1 MQGTSLKN
9 LYESYKAEGSSPID
23 GARKFRDKI
32 RDLIGLGVNPLTG
45 RTILLETRKARPENF
60 SLPELTEAML
70 GSNAEAMFEQRSKWR
85 RHASL
90 LEAGNTAIQPSQ
102 FIDISAWDS
111 SVGGLIEAKMIEGYS
126 TPEFIAE
133 QITMHVPTKVN
144 GGKIIGLGRIG
155 DKAEAMAPGQS
166 HPRAQFLERY
176 ITWPAPTKYGLAVEV
191 TKEAAFFDLT
201 GSILKQAETVG
212 KEIALRKERRVFAV
226 VIGVS
231 QNPYNYG
238 GTAYNTYLTSGNWI
252 NTQSNPLTDWTNVN
266 LAWYLASRMTDQ
278 EASQRISIKLDS
290 ILCTPYLVPTV
301 DYIRRATSIEPLTSG
316 SSSVYNAGQRTIA
329 PNVTDYYGTSMSNY
343 KVFSST
349 ILEQAL
355 TDAADGNISQTNAK
369 QYWWAFEQQGAF
381 AYAENWP
388 FTVTEAPVN
397 DYVMADN
404 DLVLAVFGNE
414 RGVPFVYEPR
424 KVIRNTN

>member
-9 LYESYKAEGSSPID
+9 LYESYKAEGSNPLD

-32 RDLIGLGVNPLTG
+32 HSLIGLTRDHNG
-45 RTILLETRKARPENF
+45 RSILLETRKAKPEEF
-60 SLPELTEAML
+60 QIPEVTRAML
-70 GSNAEAMFEQRSKWR
+70 GDNAEHIFDERNRWR
-85 RHASL
+85 RSANL
-90 LEAGNTAIQPSQ
+90 LEAGNTAVQPSQ
-102 FIDISAWDS
+102 FIDISAWDAT
-111 SVGGLIEAKMIEGYS
+111 VGGLIEAKMIEGYS
-126 TPEFIAE
+126 TPEFIADK
-133 QITMHVPTKVN
+133 ITKLIPSKTN

-155 DKAEAMAPGQS
+155 DKAEAMAPGQP

-176 ITWPAPTKYGLAVEV
+176 ITWPAATKFGLAVEV

-201 GSILKQAETVG
+201 GSILQQAESVG
-212 KEIALRKERRVFAV
+212 KEIALRKERRVFAM
-226 VIGVS
+226 VIGIS

-238 GTAYNTYLTSGNWI
+238 GTAYNTYLTSGNWV
-252 NTQSNPLTDWTNVN
+252 NTQSNPLADWTSINQ
-266 LAWYLASRMTDQ
+266 AWYLASRMTDQ
-278 EASQRISIKLDS
+278 EAGQRISVKLDA
-290 ILCTPYLVPTV
+290 ILCTPFLVPTV
-301 DYIRRATSIEPLTSG
+301 DYIRRATQIEPLTSG
-316 SSSVYNAGQRTIA
+316 STTTANSGQRTFA
-329 PNVTDYYGTSMSNY
+329 PNVTDYYGTPLSNY
-343 KVFSST
+343 KVFAST

-355 TDAADGNISQTNAK
+355 TDPLDGNLSASNAR

-388 FTVTEAPVN
+388 FTSTEAPIN
-397 DYVMADN
+397 DYVMRDS